1 MGGDD
6 VATRGTPGAV
16 GRWACVTGS
25 SPENPKAARPR
36 GALDAEPLTPD
47 SRLLDDASRSPTTT
61 RCCHSNPG
69 KRTQP
74 RLFLEGKGRSDRG
87 RGGANIGEGL
97 VIGQV
102 KQKGGAVRKGIA
114 IFFSVC
120 SIRDFTRFGSV
131 TCKNSAPRTV
141 K

>member
-1 MGGDD
+1 MRGDD

-16 GRWACVTGS
+16 GRWARETGS

-87 RGGANIGEGL
+87 RGGANIGKDSYL
-97 VIGQV
+97 ARLN
-102 KQKGGAVRKGIA
+102 KKGGGEKRDCH
-114 IFFSVC
+114 FF
-120 SIRDFTRFGSV
+120 
-131 TCKNSAPRTV
+131 
-141 K
+141 